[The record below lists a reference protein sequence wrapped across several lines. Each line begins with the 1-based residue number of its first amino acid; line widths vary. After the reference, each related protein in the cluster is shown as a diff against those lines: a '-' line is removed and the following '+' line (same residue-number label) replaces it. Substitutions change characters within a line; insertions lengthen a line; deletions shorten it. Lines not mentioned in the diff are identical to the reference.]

1 MPPFPLWIRVTMTI
15 VTMIPVALIPPATWV
30 SARWLTDHG
39 YNRITVRPSWV
50 QVPMLAERLVHWA
63 WIAFVPVI
71 FVLWDILEPRRR
83 RLHARRRAVKNT
95 AVCVLFALA
104 VAGELIGMPWVRH
117 WTHEA
122 LMLTWCPQC
131 Q

>member
-1 MPPFPLWIRVTMTI
+1 MTI
-15 VTMIPVALIPPATWV
+15 VTMIPVALIPAATWG

-39 YNRITVRPSWV
+39 YNRITVKPSWIA
-50 QVPMLAERLVHWA
+50 VPRLAEALVPWA
-63 WIAFVPVI
+63 WIAFLPVI
-71 FVLWDILEPRRR
+71 FVLWDVFESRRR
-83 RLHARRRAVKNT
+83 RMHARRRAVKNT

-117 WTHEA
+117 LTHET
-122 LMLTWCPQC
+122 LRLNWCPRC